1 MLRVKRWIE
10 VGLEYS
16 ALLLASLAALG
27 MSAIVGIIVTSVVLR
42 KLFTMPLPFTEEVVG
57 MLMSVSLFLALPLV
71 TMKSDHIQVSI
82 LTNFLKR
89 RSRLCHSALM
99 IVATTSGVLFC
110 GWILWESWEWFN
122 FAFARGLRTE
132 TTRILLWPGMA
143 ALPVSIFLTTLILL
157 ARHIGWFE
165 VTKSGECT

>member
-1 MLRVKRWIE
+1 VLRVKRWTE
-10 VGLEYS
+10 AGLEYS

-110 GWILWESWEWFN
+110 GWSLWESWEWFN
-122 FAFARGLRTE
+122 FAFGRGLRTE